1 MKCKWCMGKGW
12 VQVTKKG
19 IVDCP
24 NCKGTGEGK
33 DGGDTIG
40 GAKRPYMLGN
50 QHARRRIGGDSEKN
64 KTT

>member
-24 NCKGTGEGK
+24 NCKGTGVGP

-40 GAKRPYMLGN
+40 GAKRLYMIGN
-50 QHARRRIGGDSEKN
+50 KYGRRGK
-64 KTT
+64 